1 MLNRRSR
8 VLAAAVTSASL
19 VLLSSSVITGVA
31 HAAAGSTIYEAES
44 STNALAGGATV
55 IACAPCSGGD
65 RVGNIGVGGTLIFNG
80 VTEAAAGSYQVVVA
94 GTQDQGRTLTAY
106 ISVNGGVATKVLFN
120 RTASWTTV
128 EDVTVPMTLKAGT
141 NTIEISNPSKNAP
154 DIDAI
159 TVPGGTAVGGDF
171 SVSDSPAS
179 GSVAAGSSTTTTV
192 STAVTSGSA
201 QTVALTTSGAPSGV
215 TVSLSPA
222 SVTAGASS
230 TLTVKTTS
238 AAVAGSYPITI
249 IGTATSGTATAMYTL
264 TVTGT
269 TTGGNVAPGGNF
281 DLSRWELQLPIGS
294 AGAPTTITPAQLEG
308 SKGFQDAYFYTD
320 STDGSMTFWDPE
332 KGVTTSGSNYP
343 RSELREMTSSGSL
356 AAWSVAGTNV
366 LAVTEKISQVPDH
379 VCISQVHLG
388 TGPTASTKPLFELF
402 YYANGNIVM
411 AIEQTPAGGNEV
423 QHTVGNV
430 PLGTKFSYSVGLT
443 GGNTIDFTMNGK
455 VQTWPL
461 TAAFQKYTMYFKAG
475 DYDQTAGSS
484 TTNGALLHIYALS
497 VTHTS

>member
-192 STAVTSGSA
+192 QPKQTWSPPRYSGS
-201 QTVALTTSGAPSGV
+201 QTLTSLTSTFASSRATFAAFFDISKPMRSMLLLLKSDG
-215 TVSLSPA
+215 A
-222 SVTAGASS
+222 SVA
-230 TLTVKTTS
+230 
-238 AAVAGSYPITI
+238 
-249 IGTATSGTATAMYTL
+249 
-264 TVTGT
+264 
-269 TTGGNVAPGGNF
+269 
-281 DLSRWELQLPIGS
+281 RHC
-294 AGAPTTITPAQLEG
+294 PAI
-308 SKGFQDAYFYTD
+308 
-320 STDGSMTFWDPE
+320 
-332 KGVTTSGSNYP
+332 
-343 RSELREMTSSGSL
+343 
-356 AAWSVAGTNV
+356 
-366 LAVTEKISQVPDH
+366 KI
-379 VCISQVHLG
+379 
-388 TGPTASTKPLFELF
+388 A
-402 YYANGNIVM
+402 
-411 AIEQTPAGGNEV
+411 
-423 QHTVGNV
+423 
-430 PLGTKFSYSVGLT
+430 
-443 GGNTIDFTMNGK
+443 
-455 VQTWPL
+455 
-461 TAAFQKYTMYFKAG
+461 
-475 DYDQTAGSS
+475 
-484 TTNGALLHIYALS
+484 
-497 VTHTS
+497 